1 LPHYTTNGNQLVLCA
16 KIIVKC
22 TSIRENPQV
31 YKRGIRDKL
40 DFVTWFRV
48 RDKQATDFTNNLWN
62 LRPDFRHLRQ
72 EHRMLSKISWNFP
85 GAFWIANGV
94 ELLER
99 ASFYAVFITFTLYLS
114 NIVGFNDIQAA
125 WLGGFYAAG
134 VYFMPPF
141 TGAVADKMGFRRAML
156 LAFGLLS
163 LGFFSLGAMPHKST
177 VIPSVVILIIGGSF
191 IKGLI
196 TGTIAKTSTSE
207 QRARAYS
214 IFYAMVNIGSFSG
227 KSIAYP
233 LRLNLGIESINY
245 FSAILC
251 VVAAIVVF
259 FFYRSISAEG
269 EGKSLKEVWTGLVK
283 VVGNPRLVTLIF
295 IISGFWMIQHQM
307 YATMP
312 KYVIRL
318 VGRDASPE
326 WIANVNPAVVVLFV
340 VLVTQLMK
348 NAKAITSMNIGML
361 LMPFSALCMASS
373 PLLEAKLGSPVA
385 LPLGISAHPITVM
398 LIVGIIVQGLA
409 ECFISPRYLEFFSKQ
424 APKGEEG
431 LYLGFGHLHSFIA
444 NFLGFGLS
452 GYLLTKYCPDPKTLA
467 PGEMNSAYVH
477 ANFIWYYFAAI
488 GLISAVALF
497 IYARLTRII
506 DARKNGAAKAPGFAA
521 SV

>member
-1 LPHYTTNGNQLVLCA
+1 VGKTGNGKRETGNAERRKPQNT
-16 KIIVKC
+16 IV
-22 TSIRENPQV
+22 S
-31 YKRGIRDKL
+31 
-40 DFVTWFRV
+40 
-48 RDKQATDFTNNLWN
+48 
-62 LRPDFRHLRQ
+62 
-72 EHRMLSKISWNFP
+72 SKISWKFP
-85 GAFWIANGV
+85 YTFWIANGV

-99 ASFYAVFITFTLYLS
+99 SSLYAVFITFTLYLS

-141 TGAVADKMGFRRAML
+141 TGAIADKMGFRRAML
-156 LAFGLLS
+156 LAFGLLT

-177 VIPSVVILIIGGSF
+177 VVPAIVLLILGGSF

-196 TGTIAKTSTSE
+196 TGTVAKTSTSA

-214 IFYAMVNIGSFSG
+214 IFYGMVNVGSFSG

-233 LRLNLGIESINY
+233 LRLNLGLESINY
-245 FSAILC
+245 FSAILSIVA
-251 VVAAIVVF
+251 VVVVF
-259 FFYRSISAEG
+259 FFYRNISAEG

-283 VVGNPRLVTLIF
+283 VVSNPRLVTLIL

-318 VGRDASPE
+318 VGREASPE

-340 VLVTQLMK
+340 VIITQLMK
-348 NAKAITSMNIGML
+348 KAQAITAMNIGML

-373 PLLEAKLGSPVA
+373 PLLEAKFGSPVQ

-398 LIVGIIVQGLA
+398 LIAGIILQGLA

-424 APKGEEG
+424 APRGEEG

-452 GYLLTKYCPDPKTLA
+452 GYLLTRYCPDPKTLA
-467 PGEMNSAYVH
+467 PGEMSTAYAH
-477 ANFIWYYFAAI
+477 ANYIWYYFAVI
-488 GLISAVALF
+488 GLVSAVALF
-497 IYARLTRII
+497 VYARVTKMA
-506 DARKNGAAKAPGFAA
+506 DAKK
-521 SV
+521 